1 MSHDLC
7 VCVTRKPISDAA
19 HRAAKKE
26 DHVRKTNLLPVL
38 GMAIMGFAATL
49 AGAPAMAKEWKTVR
63 IGMDATYPPFESVN
77 AKGEIVGWEVDYA
90 NEICKRMKVTCTFQN
105 QDWDGIIPS
114 LLAGKFDVIIS
125 SMNITEARKQRV
137 AFSDFYFS
145 TPPVFL
151 GAAANKSNDVSPAAL
166 KGKTI
171 GTQSSTT
178 FANYLEK
185 FYKDSQIKL
194 YPSGDEPQLDLANG
208 RIDYAVTDVIV
219 GTAFIEKTGACC
231 RVVAEIDRAK
241 HSDIFGPGVGA
252 ALRKDDPELLAM
264 INKAIAEVDADGTF
278 AKIAAPYFKVNIRG
292 K

>member
-1 MSHDLC
+1 M
-7 VCVTRKPISDAA
+7 
-19 HRAAKKE
+19 KKA
-26 DHVRKTNLLPVL
+26 TLLPVL
-38 GMAIMGFAATL
+38 GMAIMGLAATV
-49 AGAPAMAKEWKTVR
+49 ASAPTYAKEWKTVR

-90 NEICKRMKVTCTFQN
+90 NELCKRMKVTCTFQN

-114 LLAGKFDVIIS
+114 LLANKFDVIFS

-137 AFSDFYFS
+137 AFSDYYFS
-145 TPPVFL
+145 TPPVFV
-151 GAAANKSNDVSPAAL
+151 GAASYKSSDFSPAAL

-208 RIDYAVTDVIV
+208 RIDFTVTDVIV
-219 GTAFIEKTGACC
+219 ATAFIEKTGACC
-231 RVVAEIDRAK
+231 KIVGEIDRKANA
-241 HSDIFGPGVGA
+241 DIFGPGVGA

>member
-1 MSHDLC
+1 
-7 VCVTRKPISDAA
+7 
-19 HRAAKKE
+19 
-26 DHVRKTNLLPVL
+26 
-38 GMAIMGFAATL
+38 
-49 AGAPAMAKEWKTVR
+49 
-63 IGMDATYPPFESVN
+63 
-77 AKGEIVGWEVDYA
+77 
-90 NEICKRMKVTCTFQN
+90 
-105 QDWDGIIPS
+105 
-114 LLAGKFDVIIS
+114 
-125 SMNITEARKQRV
+125 
-137 AFSDFYFS
+137 
-145 TPPVFL
+145 
-151 GAAANKSNDVSPAAL
+151 L

-231 RVVAEIDRAK
+231 RIVAEIDRAK

>member
-1 MSHDLC
+1 
-7 VCVTRKPISDAA
+7 VKQ
-19 HRAAKKE
+19 
-26 DHVRKTNLLPVL
+26 
-38 GMAIMGFAATL
+38 ATL
-49 AGAPAMAKEWKTVR
+49 FPALGLALFGVVAAFASTAVGAKEWKTVR

-90 NEICKRMKVTCTFQN
+90 REICKRMKVECTFQN

-114 LLAGKFDVIIS
+114 LLAGKFDMIMS
-125 SMNITEARKQRV
+125 SMNITAARKERV

-151 GAAANKSNDVSPAAL
+151 STAAYKGEITPAAL

-185 FYKDSQIKL
+185 LYKDSQIKL
-194 YPSGDEPQLDLANG
+194 YPSGDEPQIDLASG
-208 RIDYAVTDVIV
+208 RIDFAVTDVIV
-219 GTAFIEKTGACC
+219 ASTFVEKNPSCC
-231 RVVAEIDRAK
+231 KIAGEIDRAK
-241 HSDIFGPGVGA
+241 NVDVFGPGVGA
-252 ALRKDDPELLAM
+252 ALRKEDTELLAM
-264 INKAIAEVDADGTF
+264 VNKAIAEVDADGTF
-278 AKIAAPYFKVNIRG
+278 KKIADPYFKVNIRG